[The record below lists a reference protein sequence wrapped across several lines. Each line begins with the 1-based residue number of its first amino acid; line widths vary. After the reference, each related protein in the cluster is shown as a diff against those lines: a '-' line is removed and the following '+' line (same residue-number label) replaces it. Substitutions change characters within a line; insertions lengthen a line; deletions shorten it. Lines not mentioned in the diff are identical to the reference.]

1 MHTAKSGRLT
11 TKSSTCTVHYL
22 MSKGLENVSS
32 KLQRLLNKT
41 KVLHT
46 AFSVETRLAEE
57 LILQ

>member
-1 MHTAKSGRLT
+1 
-11 TKSSTCTVHYL
+11 